1 VVELDLVGVLVG
13 GLEVDWEEVLVG
25 VVDLEV
31 VEGEEWV
38 AVLAVGL
45 EVVLVVALE
54 VELEAEEDL
63 EEVVVVDLVVDLVV
77 ADLAAAL
84 VAGLVADFLERIK
97 MLLFQI
103 IYYCYLSGFGGGTIC

>member
-45 EVVLVVALE
+45 EVVLVLVVALE
-54 VELEAEEDL
+54 VELEVEEDL
-63 EEVVVVDLVVDLVV
+63 EEVVVADLVVELV
-77 ADLAAAL
+77 AGLAAAL
-84 VAGLVADFLERIK
+84 VAGWVADFLKRIK
-97 MLLFQI
+97 MLVFQI
-103 IYYCYLSGFGGGTIC
+103 IYYCY